1 MGVLTNSLLPSLK
14 SGFTDVLAN
23 TSMIGTSGDYALAA
37 FLIWLVGAF
46 LMATW
51 LVRRQ
56 RAFVRSLGPLA
67 VDADGTFRSDRIVAP
82 MLVGAWRSRVIVPND
97 FEARYP
103 EQDRQLMLAH
113 ERAHQKRGDA
123 LVNSLAAVWLCLAW
137 FNPLMYWAL
146 GRFRFDQEL
155 ACDALV
161 LSRSEIG
168 RKRYACALLNAQ
180 MTSDSAWRV
189 PVGCHWQSTHP
200 LKERIAML
208 KLPPSSARRRLAGIA
223 FAVVLAASGMY
234 TVSSSFAQAP
244 AESAD
249 KKFAIDAV
257 DMDTRKVLEMIAQK
271 GERNILV
278 GDQVSGKIT
287 AHLKDVTWRQAL
299 DIVVQSQGLV
309 TRQSGNITIVDV
321 AH

>member
-1 MGVLTNSLLPSLK
+1 
-14 SGFTDVLAN
+14 
-23 TSMIGTSGDYALAA
+23 
-37 FLIWLVGAF
+37 
-46 LMATW
+46 
-51 LVRRQ
+51 
-56 RAFVRSLGPLA
+56 
-67 VDADGTFRSDRIVAP
+67 
-82 MLVGAWRSRVIVPND
+82 
-97 FEARYP
+97 
-103 EQDRQLMLAH
+103 
-113 ERAHQKRGDA
+113 
-123 LVNSLAAVWLCLAW
+123 
-137 FNPLMYWAL
+137 
-146 GRFRFDQEL
+146 
-155 ACDALV
+155 
-161 LSRSEIG
+161 
-168 RKRYACALLNAQ
+168 
-180 MTSDSAWRV
+180 
-189 PVGCHWQSTHP
+189 
-200 LKERIAML
+200 ML

-257 DMDTRKVLEMIAQK
+257 DMDTRKVLEMIAKK

-309 TRQSGNITIVDV
+309 TRESGNITIVDV